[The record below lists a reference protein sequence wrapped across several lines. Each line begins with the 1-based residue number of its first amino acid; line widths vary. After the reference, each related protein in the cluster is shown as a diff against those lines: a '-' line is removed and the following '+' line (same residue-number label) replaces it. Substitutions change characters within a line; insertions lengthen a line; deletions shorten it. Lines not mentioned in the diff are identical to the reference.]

1 MTHNET
7 SATPNPATQRQA
19 IAWGAG
25 AFLGIGIGGAVAFAL
40 DDWLLGLLLAVG
52 ITVVVAVVYL
62 RAGHASA
69 EGRAAR
75 IVAREDRDE
84 DDDEDDGTY

>member
-1 MTHNET
+1 MTHDHMP
-7 SATPNPATQRQA
+7 ATPNAATQRQA

-40 DDWLLGLLLAVG
+40 DDWLLGILLALG
-52 ITVVVAVVYL
+52 ITLAVAVAYL

>member
-1 MTHNET
+1 MTQIDTPE
-7 SATPNPATQRQA
+7 PNPAAQRQA

-40 DDWLLGLLLAVG
+40 DNWLLGVLLAVG
-52 ITVVVAVVYL
+52 IAVVVAVAYL

-69 EGRAAR
+69 EDRAAR
-75 IVAREDRDE
+75 IVAREDNDE
-84 DDDEDDGTY
+84 DDEDDGTY